1 MADYPVIAPM
11 FTNLLVRKLVEEAKT
26 KPELEHAIKG
36 TLLRHSDAGG
46 CARKIGL
53 KVAGYPPSD
62 PIDGAGLWV
71 MWLGSM
77 IGEKLAEEAC
87 RVYGE
92 GCKAEYE
99 IGWHDLSASG
109 HLDLLV
115 DIPWTSDYAETE
127 VPDGPHRHPDFWR
140 ICVEYKTMGGSGFD
154 KSVGLNRKG
163 YKLADKGPEGP
174 RASAK
179 IQGALNALAVD
190 ADELRIGHISLEAV
204 SKQLAAKINW
214 GDEDRILAEWSYS
227 REEFEPWALA
237 EKERMAWLLNIVEEG
252 HLPDRWAI
260 DDQMEHLH
268 LNPQD
273 ARPPWQCDY
282 CSYRQLCEY
291 AGFGEPTLPLEG
303 VPVP

>member
-1 MADYPVIAPM
+1 MAADFPVNSPM
-11 FTNLLVRKLVEEAKT
+11 FTNLLVRKLIEEAKT
-26 KPELEHAIKG
+26 RPELEHAIEG

-46 CARKIGL
+46 CARKIGM
-53 KVAGYPPSD
+53 KVAGYAPSD

-71 MWLGSM
+71 MWLGSL
-77 IGEKLAEEAC
+77 IGEKLAEIAC
-87 RVYGE
+87 EVYGE

-99 IGWHDLSASG
+99 IGWDDLSASG

-115 DIPWTSDYAETE
+115 DIPLEDDPGNPDYF
-127 VPDGPHRHPDFWR
+127 VGDRHEGFYR
-140 ICVEYKTMGGSGFD
+140 ICVEYKTMGGFGFD
-154 KSVGLNRKG
+154 KSVGLNRKA

-174 RASAK
+174 RSSAK

-204 SKQLAAKINW
+204 SKQLAQKVNW
-214 GDEDRILAEWSYS
+214 GDEDRILAEWSYP
-227 REEFEPWALA
+227 REVFEPWALR
-237 EKERMAWLLNIVEEG
+237 EKRRMAWILNLVDEG
-252 HLPDRWAI
+252 VLPDRWVI
-260 DDQMEHLH
+260 GDDMEDQH

-273 ARPPWQCDY
+273 SRPPWQCSY
-282 CSYRQLCEY
+282 CSFQQLCIQ